1 MKISKL
7 RKRIV
12 LTNGTI
18 LDPLAGT
25 QKKGDILIEDGKIK
39 KIGKV
44 EPPKVADIV
53 DCDGLIVTHGFCD
66 LHVHFREPGR
76 EDKETLESG
85 SMAALAGGFTR
96 VCVMPNTC
104 LLYTSPSPRD
114 KRQSRMPSS
123 A

>member
-53 DCDGLIVTHGFCD
+53 DCDG
-66 LHVHFREPGR
+66 
-76 EDKETLESG
+76 
-85 SMAALAGGFTR
+85 
-96 VCVMPNTC
+96 
-104 LLYTSPSPRD
+104 
-114 KRQSRMPSS
+114 SS
-123 A
+123 CPFS